1 MHDQP
6 TSNTSNTSN
15 TSHTSSPQEQKRRNV
30 APPTPALQ
38 TQLAPSPT
46 PRSPLSGDSA
56 SIHRPAKDFSFLLD
70 PAIYHRLDTQHI
82 PDAFLKS
89 PHQPSPDTPLPDLVR
104 HGHFRPAAAAAARE
118 LTTSTAPHD
127 HAAIFSLLYVRLACL
142 VLTSHE
148 ALATVE
154 AKPLGDLSRSVY
166 RDAVTHAHL
175 VPWELRVLV
184 VRLHALGFGD
194 WRRGIMGYYALA
206 ADARSEARRATGSE
220 RRVWKSR
227 LADLGVRV
235 GGALVEMHDLDGAA
249 RHLRSLDPHPAHHA
263 NLALLWLRIGD
274 VPAAQACVAA
284 LQAPPAASNPDAA
297 PPTADILEA
306 LIRTADGDYAAAVA
320 AWQRLHTAYPADAM
334 VAQNLAVC
342 LLYTGQLP
350 AARAALER
358 LIDGI
363 GDGSDASND
372 NGGGGGGDDVG
383 TGAQAHAF
391 PALTFNLSTLYELCA
406 ERAREH
412 KARLAERVAAM
423 PPRPE
428 GWERGNAEFK
438 L

>member
-1 MHDQP
+1 MP
-6 TSNTSNTSN
+6 
-15 TSHTSSPQEQKRRNV
+15 RRQTRGPLDIDDPLADPPSTPPPSKSRNL
-30 APPTPALQ
+30 APLTPALQ
-38 TQLAPSPT
+38 TQLPPSPR

-56 SIHRPAKDFSFLLD
+56 SIHRPAKDFSFLLN
-70 PAIYHRLDTQHI
+70 PATYHRLDTQHI
-82 PDAFLKS
+82 PDAFLNS

-104 HGHFRPAAAAAARE
+104 HGHFRLAAATAARE
-118 LTTSTAPHD
+118 LTTSTAPQD

-148 ALATVE
+148 VLATIE

-175 VPWELRVLV
+175 VSWELRVLV
-184 VRLHALGFGD
+184 VRLQALGLGD

-220 RRVWKSR
+220 RRVWRSR

-249 RHLRSLDPHPAHHA
+249 RHLQSLDPHPAHQA

-284 LQAPPAASNPDAA
+284 LEATTAVFDPD
-297 PPTADILEA
+297 PGPRTSDILEA
-306 LIRTADGDYAAAVA
+306 LVRTADGNYTAAVD
-320 AWQRLHTAYPADAM
+320 AWQRLHTTYPADAM

-350 AARAALER
+350 EARAALES
-358 LIDGI
+358 LIDGSGDG
-363 GDGSDASND
+363 GDGSDDND
-372 NGGGGGGDDVG
+372 GGRAAA
-383 TGAQAHAF
+383 GAGRHAHAF
-391 PALTFNLSTLYELCA
+391 HALTFNLSTLYELCS

-412 KARLAERVAAM
+412 KVRLAERVAATA
-423 PPRPE
+423 PRPE
-428 GWERGNAEFK
+428 GWERGSAEFK